1 MTRRAS
7 GGEGQPERPEDRM
20 AESQDPMT
28 TNNASGQSAVSPSS
42 PPAFSLPP
50 AGSSLLELLA
60 ALSHEF
66 LTPLAVIEGYSSTL
80 LSHRE
85 RLAPNEQDEFLQM
98 IQEAGRRLG
107 NLTEQLL
114 EIAKLEAGI
123 IQLHHSP
130 VDLSTLAHEA
140 MTQAE
145 QRIPGPLRERF
156 TFTLQSRDALRNP
169 LRDPPLVTG
178 DVLRLQQVLGHLLAN
193 AIKYSPEGGR
203 IDLIVQP
210 AASPRRSGVSVQT
223 GPGTDREAA
232 AFWEICVCDVGVG
245 IADEHLERIFD
256 PFYRVDTRLTRENYG
271 LGLGLATCKY
281 LVSLH
286 HGRIWAESCP
296 GGGSAFH
303 VWLPLE
309 ESTVNC

>member
-7 GGEGQPERPEDRM
+7 GKGKTPGRPENQT
-20 AESQDPMT
+20 A
-28 TNNASGQSAVSPSS
+28 ASPSS
-42 PPAFSLPP
+42 LPAPIPPLPR

-80 LSHRE
+80 LSQRQ
-85 RLAPNEQDEFLQM
+85 RLAPEEHDEFLQM
-98 IQEAGRRLG
+98 IQQAGRRLG

-114 EIAKLEAGI
+114 EIANLEAGI

-145 QRIPGPLRERF
+145 QRVPTPLRDRF
-156 TFTLQSRDALRNP
+156 TFVLQCRDALQNP
-169 LRDPPLVTG
+169 LRDPPLVKG
-178 DVLRLQQVLGHLLAN
+178 DVLRLQQVLGHLLDN

-210 AASPRRSGVSVQT
+210 AASPRRSGVSVHA
-223 GPGTDREAA
+223 GAGTDSVAA

-256 PFYRVDTRLTRENYG
+256 PFYRVDTGLTRENYG

-281 LVSLH
+281 LITLH
-286 HGRIWAESCP
+286 QGRIWAESCP
-296 GGGSAFH
+296 DGGSAFH

-309 ESTVNC
+309 EPNVDC